1 MAHDADDGDVVRLN
15 ALLSKWREP
24 KMQRVLP
31 RLVIPD
37 ATNRANSGV
46 SRQRVAVTNSPR
58 SFPSSLEH
66 ARHVVLDQLE
76 RQI

>member
-46 SRQRVAVTNSPR
+46 S
-58 SFPSSLEH
+58 LEH
-66 ARHVVLDQLE
+66 AHGIEQRVHDGLTRSGLVLD
-76 RQI
+76 RD